1 MRRFWKYSGLGNDF
15 ILFDAM
21 DEAIGM
27 SGQRARALCE
37 RRFGVGA
44 DGVLVVEPSAVA
56 DARMTVIN
64 ADGSEAQMCGNGLRA
79 VARFLDEVKGLGGRE
94 MAVETAAGLRQCRV
108 NWSGHRCEVS
118 ALMGQPRLKP
128 REIPMRIE
136 STGCLAPGG
145 DRFVA
150 GELVVGETRLTAT
163 AVSMGNPHLVCFDL
177 DADRFADL
185 APSLE
190 RHAAFPERVNV
201 ECAKATGENR
211 FEVVVWERGCGFT
224 QACGTGACAVAVA
237 AILEGRARLGAE
249 IEVRLPGGELF
260 IRVDGATGKGKPGA
274 ASAVEAGEVA
284 AEKSPSGP
292 ASVEAV
298 SVGQATMRGE
308 VSRVFEGMIDLAL
321 PCFGL

>member
-21 DEAIGM
+21 DEAICM
-27 SGQRARALCE
+27 SGQRARALCD

-44 DGVLVVEPSAVA
+44 DGVLVVAPSAVA
-56 DARMTVIN
+56 DARMSVIN
-64 ADGSEAQMCGNGLRA
+64 ADGSEARMCGNGLRA
-79 VARFLDEVKGLGGRE
+79 VARFLDEARGLGGRE
-94 MAVETAAGLRQCRV
+94 IAVETAAGLRFCRV
-108 NWSGHRCEVS
+108 NRFGHRCEVG
-118 ALMGQPRLKP
+118 ARMGRPRLKP

-136 STGCLAPGG
+136 ATGCLAQGG
-145 DRFVA
+145 ERFVD
-150 GELVVGETRLTAT
+150 GGIVVGKTRLTAT

-201 ECAKATGENR
+201 ECARKIGDNR

-224 QACGTGACAVAVA
+224 KACGTGACAVAVA
-237 AILEGRARLGAE
+237 AILEGRARVGSE
-249 IEVRLPGGELF
+249 IAIQLPGGELF
-260 IRVDGATGKGKPGA
+260 IRVDGAAGEGSLSASGA
-274 ASAVEAGEVA
+274 AEAGTFSEGEVA
-284 AEKSPSGP
+284 
-292 ASVEAV
+292 
-298 SVGQATMRGE
+298 VGEVTMRGE
-308 VSRVFEGMIDLAL
+308 VARVFEGMIDLEL